1 MSTLG
6 IGTGTLVHAAAANA
20 EAVTWDAATGDAA
33 RERYLIRLQPV
44 PRLVKAENWTD
55 RENEIVAEHFRGLKK
70 RLAGS

>member
-1 MSTLG
+1 MPDWPTLSPFVAASMSLLG
-6 IGTGTLVHAAAANA
+6 D
-20 EAVTWDAATGDAA
+20 AVTGDAA

-44 PRLVKAENWTD
+44 PRLVNAENWTD